1 VLEPLLSCY
10 ENFDCVFSL
19 MLKISALMHCILT
32 TITSALIIEFRHMS
46 NGWKA
51 EEVIY
56 DVDIESLLRLHSIWG
71 QKSKFLRLFKS
82 A

>member
-1 VLEPLLSCY
+1 VLEPLLLCY
-10 ENFDCVFSL
+10 ENFDCAFSF
-19 MLKISALMHCILT
+19 MRKISALMHCILK
-32 TITSALIIEFRHMS
+32 TINSGLIIGFRHMS

-56 DVDIESLLRLHSIWG
+56 DVDIESLMRLHSIWG
-71 QKSKFLRLFKS
+71 QKSKFLILHKS